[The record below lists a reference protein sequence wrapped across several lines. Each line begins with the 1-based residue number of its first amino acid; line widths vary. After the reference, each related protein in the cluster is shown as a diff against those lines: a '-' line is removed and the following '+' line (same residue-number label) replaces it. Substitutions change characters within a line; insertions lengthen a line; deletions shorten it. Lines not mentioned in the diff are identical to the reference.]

1 MPGHRSELS
10 ASRCRL
16 LKAGKEYGWAYGS
29 GRDASQERDGH
40 FLFRGSRRLF
50 EMAFELR
57 PGKVMELVGGV
68 GVGVTRCILER
79 RLSPHI
85 TKDS

>member
-1 MPGHRSELS
+1 M
-10 ASRCRL
+10 
-16 LKAGKEYGWAYGS
+16 YGS
-29 GRDASQERDGH
+29 GRDAREERDGH
-40 FLFRGSRRLF
+40 FLFGGSRRLF

-68 GVGVTRCILER
+68 VVVTCCIKEK

-85 TKDS
+85 TKD